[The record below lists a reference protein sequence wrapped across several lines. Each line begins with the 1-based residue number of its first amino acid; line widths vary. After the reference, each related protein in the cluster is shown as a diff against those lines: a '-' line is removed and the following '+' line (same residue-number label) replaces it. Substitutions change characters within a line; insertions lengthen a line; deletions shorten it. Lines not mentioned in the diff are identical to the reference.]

1 MEGIYR
7 QLVDYRQK
15 FERGKQEQQPL
26 HAQPVPAE
34 SQLASGFEFGRSLLS
49 AGSNQFGGIISNMG
63 NNSEVMHGKSFGGPS
78 FKFNPLQGTG
88 NNDASAGGTHRLARI
103 VGKSLAMKMCL
114 TGEPINASKALQSG
128 LVAEVF
134 PPDQLVSDA
143 IKLGET
149 GGGVKYCQKD
159 DSKEKTTEFSF
170 SVIRCETT
178 YFTIK
183 CTTTFKEG
191 KEQHSGDDEG
201 EEADEH
207 RTKKRGILSLED
219 GISSSYAEPL
229 AKREKK
235 QLVIPVKGKQEQQPL
250 HAKPV
255 PAESQLASGFEFGR
269 SLLSAGSNQFGG
281 IISNMGNNSEVM
293 HGKSFGGPSFKFNPL
308 QGTGNNEASHCF
320 ECLPQQGRI

>member
-1 MEGIYR
+1 
-7 QLVDYRQK
+7 
-15 FERGKQEQQPL
+15 
-26 HAQPVPAE
+26 
-34 SQLASGFEFGRSLLS
+34 
-49 AGSNQFGGIISNMG
+49 
-63 NNSEVMHGKSFGGPS
+63 
-78 FKFNPLQGTG
+78 
-88 NNDASAGGTHRLARI
+88 
-103 VGKSLAMKMCL
+103 MKMCL

-149 GGGVKYCQKD
+149 GGGVKYYQKD
-159 DSKEKTTEFSF
+159 DSMEKTTEFSF

-183 CTTTFKEG
+183 CTTTFKEV

-235 QLVIPVKGKQEQQPL
+235 QLVIPVKLVDE
-250 HAKPV
+250 
-255 PAESQLASGFEFGR
+255 
-269 SLLSAGSNQFGG
+269 
-281 IISNMGNNSEVM
+281 
-293 HGKSFGGPSFKFNPL
+293 
-308 QGTGNNEASHCF
+308 GTATDEI
-320 ECLPQQGRI
+320 LKI